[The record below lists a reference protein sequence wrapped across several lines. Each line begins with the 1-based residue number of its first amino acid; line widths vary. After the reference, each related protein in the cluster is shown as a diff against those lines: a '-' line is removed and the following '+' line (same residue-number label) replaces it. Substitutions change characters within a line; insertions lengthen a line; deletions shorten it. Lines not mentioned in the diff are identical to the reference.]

1 MENTEQE
8 EKKVQTEAEQA
19 QQSESE
25 QTQQAETEQM
35 DADSKKSR
43 KCKKQKKE
51 DDAKDKELEELKAQV
66 EEQKDRYLRLSAE
79 FDNYRKRTLK
89 ERSDLL
95 KTASGDTLSGMLPV
109 LDDLERA
116 MASMEKANDVAAVLE
131 GVKLIYAKLQE
142 FLKNKG
148 VVEIDAKNQVFD
160 TDLHEALTKIP
171 APSEDMKGKVV
182 DVIQKGYKIEGKVIR
197 YAKVVVGE

>member
-8 EKKVQTEAEQA
+8 EKEVKVEG
-19 QQSESE
+19 
-25 QTQQAETEQM
+25 ETNVQPETD
-35 DADSKKSR
+35 DADNDSKKSKKSR
-43 KCKKQKKE
+43 KQRKE
-51 DDAKDKELEELKAQV
+51 DEAKDKEIEELKAQV

-89 ERSDLL
+89 ERADML
-95 KTASGDTLSGMLPV
+95 KTANGDTLSGMLPV

-116 MASMEKANDVAAVLE
+116 MQSMEKATDVAAVRE
-131 GVKLIYAKLQE
+131 GVVLIYNKLQE

-148 VVEIDAKNQVFD
+148 IVEIDAMNQVFD
-160 TDLHEALTKIP
+160 TDLHEAITKIP
-171 APSEDMKGKVV
+171 APTEDLKGKVV
-182 DVIQKGYKIEGKVIR
+182 DVIQKGYKIDTKVIR

>member
-1 MENTEQE
+1 MENTEQQ
-8 EKKVQTEAEQA
+8 EKDVKVDAEQM
-19 QQSESE
+19 QQPESE
-25 QTQQAETEQM
+25 QVET
-35 DADSKKSR
+35 DSKKSK

-51 DDAKDKELEELKAQV
+51 DDAKDKELEELKAQA

-116 MASMEKANDVAAVLE
+116 MASMEKATDVSAVLE
-131 GVKLIYAKLQE
+131 GVKLIYSKLQE

-148 VVEIDAKNQVFD
+148 VVEIDAMNQVFD

>member
-1 MENTEQE
+1 MENTEQQ
-8 EKKVQTEAEQA
+8 EKEVKVDA
-19 QQSESE
+19 E
-25 QTQQAETEQM
+25 QTQQPESEQVET
-35 DADSKKSR
+35 DSKKSK
-43 KCKKQKKE
+43 KCRKQKKE
-51 DDAKDKELEELKAQV
+51 DEAKDKEIEELKAQA

-116 MASMEKANDVAAVLE
+116 MASMEKATDVSAVLE
-131 GVKLIYAKLQE
+131 GVKLIYSKLQE

-148 VVEIDAKNQVFD
+148 VVEIDAMNQVFD

-171 APSEDMKGKVV
+171 APTEDLKGKVV

>member
-8 EKKVQTEAEQA
+8 EKEVKVEG
-19 QQSESE
+19 
-25 QTQQAETEQM
+25 ETNVQPET
-35 DADSKKSR
+35 DNSDNDSKKSKKNR
-43 KCKKQKKE
+43 KQRKE
-51 DDAKDKELEELKAQV
+51 DEAKDKEIEELKAQV

-89 ERSDLL
+89 ERADML
-95 KTASGDTLSGMLPV
+95 KTANGDTLSGMLPV

-116 MASMEKANDVAAVLE
+116 MQSMEKATDVAAVRE
-131 GVKLIYAKLQE
+131 GVVLIYNKLQE

-148 VVEIDAKNQVFD
+148 IVEIDAMNQVFD
-160 TDLHEALTKIP
+160 TDLHEAITKIP
-171 APSEDMKGKVV
+171 APTEDLKGKVV
-182 DVIQKGYKIEGKVIR
+182 DVIQKGYKIDTKVIR

>member
-8 EKKVQTEAEQA
+8 DKEVKVEGEPVA
-19 QQSESE
+19 QP
-25 QTQQAETEQM
+25 ETEE
-35 DADSKKSR
+35 ADNDSKKSKKSR
-43 KCKKQKKE
+43 KQRKE
-51 DDAKDKELEELKAQV
+51 DETKDKEIEELKAQV

-89 ERSDLL
+89 ERSDML
-95 KTASGDTLSGMLPV
+95 KTVNGDTLSGMLPV

-116 MASMEKANDVAAVLE
+116 MQSMEKATDVAAVRE
-131 GVKLIYAKLQE
+131 GVVLIYSKLQE

-148 VVEIDAKNQVFD
+148 VVEIDAMNQVFD
-160 TDLHEALTKIP
+160 TDLHEAITKIP
-171 APSEDMKGKVV
+171 APSEDLKGKVV
-182 DVIQKGYKIEGKVIR
+182 DVIQKGYKIDTKVIR

>member
-8 EKKVQTEAEQA
+8 EKKVQPEEKQA
-19 QQSESE
+19 QASESE
-25 QTQQAETEQM
+25 QIE
-35 DADSKKSR
+35 ADSKKTK

-66 EEQKDRYLRLSAE
+66 EEHKDRYLRLSAE

-116 MASMEKANDVAAVLE
+116 MASMEKATDVSAVLE
-131 GVKLIYAKLQE
+131 GVKLIYSKLQD

-148 VVEIDAKNQVFD
+148 VVEIDAMNQVFD

-171 APSEDMKGKVV
+171 APTEELKGKVV

>member
-8 EKKVQTEAEQA
+8 EKEVKVEG
-19 QQSESE
+19 
-25 QTQQAETEQM
+25 ETNVQPETD
-35 DADSKKSR
+35 DADNDSKKSKKSR
-43 KCKKQKKE
+43 KQRKE
-51 DDAKDKELEELKAQV
+51 DEAKDKEIEELKAQV

-89 ERSDLL
+89 ERADML
-95 KTASGDTLSGMLPV
+95 KTVNGDTLSGMLPV

-116 MASMEKANDVAAVLE
+116 MQSMEKATDVAAVRE
-131 GVKLIYAKLQE
+131 GVVLIYNKLQE

-148 VVEIDAKNQVFD
+148 IVEIDAMNQVFD
-160 TDLHEALTKIP
+160 TDLHEAITKIP
-171 APSEDMKGKVV
+171 APTEDLKGKVV
-182 DVIQKGYKIEGKVIR
+182 DVIQKGYKIDTKVIR

>member
-8 EKKVQTEAEQA
+8 EKEVKVEGEPVAEPETDEA
-19 QQSESE
+19 
-25 QTQQAETEQM
+25 
-35 DADSKKSR
+35 DNDSKKS
-43 KCKKQKKE
+43 KKSRRQRRE
-51 DDAKDKELEELKAQV
+51 DEAKDKEIEELKAQV

-89 ERSDLL
+89 ERSDML
-95 KTASGDTLSGMLPV
+95 KTVNGDTLSGMLPV

-116 MASMEKANDVAAVLE
+116 MQSMEKATDVAAVRE
-131 GVKLIYAKLQE
+131 GVVLIYSKLQE

-148 VVEIDAKNQVFD
+148 IVEIDAMNQVFD
-160 TDLHEALTKIP
+160 TDLHEAITKIP
-171 APSEDMKGKVV
+171 APSEDLKGKVV
-182 DVIQKGYKIEGKVIR
+182 DVIQKGYKIDTKVIR

>member
-8 EKKVQTEAEQA
+8 EKKVQTEEKQA
-19 QQSESE
+19 QTSESE
-25 QTQQAETEQM
+25 QIE
-35 DADSKKSR
+35 ADSKKTK

-66 EEQKDRYLRLSAE
+66 EEHKDRYLRLSAE

-116 MASMEKANDVAAVLE
+116 MASMEKATDVSAVLE
-131 GVKLIYAKLQE
+131 GVKLIYSKLQD

-148 VVEIDAKNQVFD
+148 VVEIDAMNQVFD

-171 APSEDMKGKVV
+171 APTEELKGKVV

>member
-1 MENTEQE
+1 MENTEQQ
-8 EKKVQTEAEQA
+8 EKDVKIDA
-19 QQSESE
+19 E
-25 QTQQAETEQM
+25 QTQQPESEQAET
-35 DADSKKSR
+35 DSKKAK
-43 KCKKQKKE
+43 KCRKQKKE
-51 DDAKDKELEELKAQV
+51 DEAKDKELEELKAQA

-116 MASMEKANDVAAVLE
+116 MASMQKATDVSAVLE
-131 GVKLIYAKLQE
+131 GVKLIYSKLQE

-148 VVEIDAKNQVFD
+148 VVEIDAMNQVFD

>member
-1 MENTEQE
+1 MENTEQQ
-8 EKKVQTEAEQA
+8 EKEVKVDAGQT
-19 QQSESE
+19 QQPESE
-25 QTQQAETEQM
+25 QVET
-35 DADSKKSR
+35 DSKKSK
-43 KCKKQKKE
+43 KCRKQKKE
-51 DDAKDKELEELKAQV
+51 DEAKDKEIEELKAQA

-116 MASMEKANDVAAVLE
+116 MASMEKATDVSAVLE
-131 GVKLIYAKLQE
+131 GVKLIYSKLQE

-148 VVEIDAKNQVFD
+148 VVEIDAMNQVFD

-171 APSEDMKGKVV
+171 APTEDLKGKVV